1 MEIDKLQSP
10 TFPVDSLFVLYEN
23 KWYIDNTGRIS

>member
-10 TFPVDSLFVLYEN
+10 AFPVDSLFVLYEN
-23 KWYIDNTGRIS
+23 KWYIENTGRIS